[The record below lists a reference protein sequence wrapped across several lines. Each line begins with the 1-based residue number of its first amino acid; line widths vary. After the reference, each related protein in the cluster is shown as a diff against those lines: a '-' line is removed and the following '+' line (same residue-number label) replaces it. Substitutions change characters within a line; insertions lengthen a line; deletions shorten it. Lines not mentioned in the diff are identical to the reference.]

1 MSDKFHK
8 LSSKWT
14 ISEKYNASYNIDYKR
29 TIVDICSFST
39 VEELGFLMKKT
50 IYSKL
55 SDILS
60 EPQKCKIFK
69 QFNDENADAQI
80 EAIQFF
86 KNDIKPWWE
95 DENNKNGG
103 EIQFDISTQYY
114 AVYDQI
120 YLDFLLQIIGQ
131 ATEELRHINGLRVL
145 DKINAKQGNR
155 IRIELWMDIDPKD
168 QDESIGRLIEWI
180 DSTLKKH
187 KIDIDQTQF
196 NKVSHKK

>member
-60 EPQKCKIFK
+60 EP
-69 QFNDENADAQI
+69 
-80 EAIQFF
+80 
-86 KNDIKPWWE
+86 
-95 DENNKNGG
+95 
-103 EIQFDISTQYY
+103 
-114 AVYDQI
+114 
-120 YLDFLLQIIGQ
+120 
-131 ATEELRHINGLRVL
+131 
-145 DKINAKQGNR
+145 
-155 IRIELWMDIDPKD
+155 
-168 QDESIGRLIEWI
+168 
-180 DSTLKKH
+180 
-187 KIDIDQTQF
+187 
-196 NKVSHKK
+196 